1 MADSSLETQGR
12 RLKVHDIGDGTFSL
26 VVRTGGVQVADQG
39 LEYEG
44 FRIQLHDN
52 GDGTFSPLTTVTTG
66 ASDVQIER
74 QGFRLRL
81 HPTGSNDPVTGQPM
95 YAVVV
100 VQV

>member
-1 MADSSLETQGR
+1 MADQTLESQGR
-12 RLKVHDIGDGTFSL
+12 RLKIHDNGDSTFSF

-39 LEYEG
+39 YEFEG

-66 ASDVQIER
+66 GTDVLIER

-95 YAVVV
+95 YAIVV

>member
-1 MADSSLETQGR
+1 MADSAFLDQGR
-12 RLKVHDIGDGTFSL
+12 RLKIHDNGDGSFSF
-26 VVRTGGVQVADQG
+26 VVRTGGAQVADQG
-39 LEYEG
+39 YELEG

-66 ASDVQIER
+66 VNDVLFER
-74 QGFRLRL
+74 QGFRLKL

-95 YAVVV
+95 YAIVV